1 MYNMI
6 KFVFF
11 YIFLVF
17 LFSSCKDNT
26 KSDDNYEAVPEK
38 IELGKRQP
46 MKISAIS
53 SGMKVVKLETSED
66 ALLSNINDIKIF
78 DDSIYI
84 LDVISKAIYIF
95 DFEGNFV
102 RKLQKE
108 GRGPGEYLSI
118 NDFLI
123 DTTDRQLE
131 IFDKNNMKVNIY
143 DLDNFNFKESISLP
157 FTFAF
162 TFHKKDGLYYFQTN
176 NARNSIGENETN
188 SEVLLY
194 DPSKKQLKP
203 LFDTILPKDENQA
216 WEFYNVFTANQE
228 NEVFLSLAWHEQ
240 LYKIENHEIKPLIS
254 VETTDLEKYPK
265 SVFEANYEKRMSFLN
280 SKGAGNKIHFFKMLL
295 YEGKNRIV
303 GYGIGY
309 PPKFCYY
316 ISLDNGKSIYNTDS
330 IQNDFLVGLDSKLEI
345 FKQEKEYLVSL
356 IYYYSANQALLDHLK
371 MTQENNPIILL
382 FKMK

>member
-1 MYNMI
+1 MLKI
-6 KFVFF
+6 I
-11 YIFLVF
+11 IFTIIIAF
-17 LFSSCKDNT
+17 LFSSCKGNA
-26 KSDDNYEAVPEK
+26 KSDDNYEAAPEK

-46 MKISAIS
+46 MKISDIT

-66 ALLSNINDIKIF
+66 VLLSNIHDIKIF
-78 DDSIYI
+78 DGSIYV
-84 LDVISKAIYIF
+84 LDVISKAIYVF
-95 DFEGNFV
+95 DFEGNLIK
-102 RKLQKE
+102 KLQKE

-123 DTTDRQLE
+123 DTTHGQLE
-131 IFDKNNMKVNIY
+131 IFDKLNMNINIY

-162 TFHKKDGLYYFQTN
+162 TFHKKDEVYYFQTN
-176 NARNSIGENETN
+176 NARNSIRENETN

-194 DPSKKQLKP
+194 DPSKKQLEP

-216 WEFYNVFTANQE
+216 WEFYNIFTANQQ
-228 NEVFLSLAWHEQ
+228 NEVFVSLAWHER
-240 LYKIENHEIKPLIS
+240 LYKVENHKIKPIIS
-254 VETTDLEKYPK
+254 VKATDLEKYPK
-265 SVFEANYEKRMSFLN
+265 NVFEGNYEKRMSFLK
-280 SKGAGNKIHFFKMLL
+280 SKSVKNKVHFFKTLL

-316 ISLDNGKSIYNTDS
+316 ISWDNGKSVYNTDS
-330 IQNDFLVGLDSKLEI
+330 IKNDFLIGLDSKLEI
-345 FKQEKEYLVSL
+345 FKHEKEYLISL
-356 IYYYSANQALLDHLK
+356 IYYHSANQVLLDHFE
-371 MTQENNPIILL
+371 MTPESNPVILM